1 MESVGPLNTAPSS
14 HRTVDITQ
22 KVHLESQEEGRHV
35 GDAFVGTIW
44 EKEGVKWREMIVVKM
59 HDILEVKGHCE
70 THYYI
75 QWVCTKKKK
84 DGVF

>member
-1 MESVGPLNTAPSS
+1 ME
-14 HRTVDITQ
+14 
-22 KVHLESQEEGRHV
+22 
-35 GDAFVGTIW
+35 GDDGGGMRA
-44 EKEGVKWREMIVVKM
+44 VKM